1 MRRRRVVEVAQGLP
15 ALPGEEKRDQQVKIR
30 LNRSEVEKLVSLRPD
45 LTAAGIV
52 ALLVDDVLCGR
63 IVPQWTARSSDGSD
77 AE

>member
-15 ALPGEEKRDQQVKIR
+15 ALPGDEKRDQQIKIR
-30 LNRSEVEKLVSLRPD
+30 LTPSEVEKLVNLRPD

-52 ALLVDDVLCGR
+52 ALLVDDVLSGR
-63 IVPQWTARSSDGSD
+63 LIPTWTVSSSDGSN